1 MHGVN
6 KKNGELY
13 LDDTSLSDLAVS
25 FGTPSYVYSASLIRD
40 NFLEYKDSIRTND
53 KVCFAVKSNS
63 NIAVLTLNSP
73 PVNALSANVRE
84 GLHEG
89 VKSAI
94 EDSAVDAIVIICEGR
109 TVIAG
114 ADITEFGQ
122 APKGPSLYD
131 VQDMIENSTKPVVA
145 AIHGTALGGGLEVAL
160 TCHYRIAVPSAK
172 CGLPEVNLGLL
183 PGAGGTQRLPRI
195 VGAAKA
201 LVMMTSGEHVP
212 AEQCLSMGLVDEM
225 ADEGKLLEGALS
237 FAGTI
242 VSEKRPLVK
251 VRDAED
257 KIAADKGNDALF
269 SDFRKSIARKTRGFL
284 APEYNIQC
292 IEAAVNKPFDEGIK
306 VEQELFMK
314 LMTGSQSAAQRYMFF
329 AQRQVT
335 KIPDIEADTEVKDI
349 NSVGVIGA
357 GTMGGGISMNFAN
370 VGIPVT
376 IIEQSQERLDKG
388 IGIIRKNYENSAAK
402 GRITQA
408 QVEERMNLI
417 EGKTSIEA
425 LDSQDMIIEAVF
437 ENMDLKKDIFKQL
450 DGICKQGAILASNT
464 SALDVNVIA
473 AETNRPED
481 VIGLHFF
488 SPANV
493 MRLLEI
499 VRGEKTSKSVVAS
512 SLAVAKKIQKIAA
525 VVGVCPGFVGNR
537 ILAQRQ
543 REANKLILEG
553 ALPWDIDDALFD
565 FGFPMGPFAM
575 SDLAGLDIG
584 WNKDTSNSESLRDVL
599 CEAGRL
605 GQKSGKGFYI
615 YDENRNKSPDPEVEA
630 LIRKFG
636 EERQVRMRDI
646 SKEEILE
653 RCLYPMINEGFKIL
667 EEGMAIRA
675 SDIDIVWTN
684 GYGWPVYEGGPMFYG
699 NTIGFD
705 KVLFWLKKAELELG
719 PEFKPSAYLEKVVT
733 EEINIF

>member
-1 MHGVN
+1 MPAINEVS
-6 KKNGELY
+6 
-13 LDDTSLSDLAVS
+13 SLE
-25 FGTPSYVYSASLIRD
+25 
-40 NFLEYKDSIRTND
+40 NH
-53 KVCFAVKSNS
+53 S

-84 GLHEG
+84 GLHDG

-94 EDSAVDAIVIICEGR
+94 EDTGVDAIVIICEGR
-109 TVIAG
+109 TFIAG

-212 AEQCLSMGLVDEM
+212 ADQCLSMGLVDEM
-225 ADEGKLLEGALS
+225 AEEGKLLEGAVS
-237 FAGTI
+237 FAETI

-257 KIAADKGNDALF
+257 KILADKGNDALF
-269 SDFRKSIARKTRGFL
+269 ADFRKSIARKTRGFL

-314 LMTGSQSAAQRYMFF
+314 LMTGTQSAAQRYMFF

-335 KIPDIEADTEVKDI
+335 KIPDIEADTKVKDI

-376 IIEQSQERLDKG
+376 IVEQSQERLDKG
-388 IGIIRKNYENSAAK
+388 LGIIRKNYENSAAK
-402 GRITQA
+402 GRITEA

-450 DGICKQGAILASNT
+450 DGICKEGAILASNT

-512 SLAVAKKIQKIAA
+512 SLAIAKKIQKIAA

-584 WNKDTSNSESLRDVL
+584 WNKDTSNSETLRDVL

-636 EERQVRMRDI
+636 EERQIRMRDDI
-646 SKEEILE
+646 TKEEILE
-653 RCLYPMINEGFKIL
+653 RCLYPMVNEGFKIL

-699 NTIGFD
+699 NIIGFD
-705 KVLFWLKKAELELG
+705 KILFWLKKAELELG

>member
-1 MHGVN
+1 MPTINEV
-6 KKNGELY
+6 
-13 LDDTSLSDLAVS
+13 TSLE
-25 FGTPSYVYSASLIRD
+25 I
-40 NFLEYKDSIRTND
+40 KDS
-53 KVCFAVKSNS
+53 V
-63 NIAVLTLNSP
+63 AVLTLNSP

-84 GLHEG
+84 GLNNG
-89 VKSAI
+89 VSAAI
-94 EDSAVDAIVIICEGR
+94 EDESVKSIVIICEGR
-109 TVIAG
+109 TFIAG

-131 VQDMIENSTKPVVA
+131 VQDMIENSPKPVIA

-195 VGAAKA
+195 VGAQKA

-212 AEQCLSMGLVDEM
+212 ASQCHDMGLVDEM
-225 ADEGKLLEGALS
+225 AEEGALES
-237 FAGTI
+237 DAIKFANQI
-242 VSEKRPLVK
+242 VSEGKPLVK
-251 VRDAED
+251 VRDADE
-257 KIAADKGNDALF
+257 KIKSDRGNDALF
-269 SDFRKSIARKTRGFL
+269 ADFRKSILRKTRGFL

-292 IEAAVNKPFDEGIK
+292 IEAAVNLPFEEGMK
-306 VEQELFMK
+306 VEQELFVK
-314 LMTGSQSAAQRYMFF
+314 LMSGSQSAAQRYMFF

-335 KIPDIEADTEVKDI
+335 KIPDIEKETPLKEI

-370 VGIPVT
+370 AGIPVT
-376 IIEQSQERLDKG
+376 IVEQSQERLDKG
-388 IGIIRKNYENSAAK
+388 IGIIRKNYENTAAK
-402 GRITQA
+402 GRISSE
-408 QVEERMNLI
+408 QVEERMALI
-417 EGKTSIEA
+417 DGQTSIDS
-425 LDSQDMIIEAVF
+425 LNSQDLIIEAVF

-450 DGICKQGAILASNT
+450 DTICKEGAILASNT
-464 SALDVNVIA
+464 SALDVNEIA
-473 AETNRPED
+473 DVTNRPED

-493 MRLLEI
+493 MKLLEI
-499 VRGEKTSKSVVAS
+499 VRGDKTSKSVVAS
-512 SLAVAKKIQKIAA
+512 SLAVAKRIQKIAA

-584 WNKDTSNSESLRDVL
+584 WNKETSNGETLRDVL

-605 GQKSGKGFYI
+605 GQKSGKGFYV

-636 EERQVRMRDI
+636 EERQIQMRDI

-699 NTIGFD
+699 NLVGYD
-705 KVLFWLKKAELELG
+705 KVLSWLQNAEKELG
-719 PEFKPSAYLEKVVT
+719 PEFRPSAYLEKVVS
-733 EEINIF
+733 EKINIL